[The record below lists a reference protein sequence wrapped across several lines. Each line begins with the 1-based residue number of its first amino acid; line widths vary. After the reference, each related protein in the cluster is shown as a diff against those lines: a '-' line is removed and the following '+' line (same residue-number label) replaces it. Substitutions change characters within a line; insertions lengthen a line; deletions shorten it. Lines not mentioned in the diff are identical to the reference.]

1 VASPLL
7 AMGGKKEVRTD
18 APTAVERE
26 NSMMMERFAGLELR
40 LDTPKGTS
48 FPCFA
53 RCHFPSW
60 FCLFY
65 LMLYFTFWH
74 YCGDLLS
81 STMITETGLHPE
93 ACSRWCTTLGEDAIL
108 VVVVQV
114 RVRDNNVRR

>member
-18 APTAVERE
+18 ASTAVESE

-53 RCHFPSW
+53 RCHFPFLVLLVLPYVVLHVVALLGRPFV
-60 FCLFY
+60 FCND
-65 LMLYFTFWH
+65 H
-74 YCGDLLS
+74 KNR
-81 STMITETGLHPE
+81 ITPGSLHPL
-93 ACSRWCTTLGEDAIL
+93 AYDF
-108 VVVVQV
+108 
-114 RVRDNNVRR
+114 RRGCYFSGGGID